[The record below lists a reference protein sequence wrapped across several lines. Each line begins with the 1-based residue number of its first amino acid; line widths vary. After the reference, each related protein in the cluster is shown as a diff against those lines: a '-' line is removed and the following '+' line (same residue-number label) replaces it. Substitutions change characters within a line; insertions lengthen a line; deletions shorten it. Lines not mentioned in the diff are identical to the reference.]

1 MQGQG
6 SGSNSFPSGNFY
18 SNGYLRSGHRNVVPD
33 ALVHDRDGHTSMRW
47 IGQPNSSLD
56 TQNHAGFS
64 HFLGDDFGFSPL
76 GDQVGMNQRS
86 EPTINPFLENNSG
99 ITGNGHISTEN
110 GSIGSSLFPRREA
123 GSGLLQ
129 QQRNLDLNAVVHE
142 GRRSDAG
149 QGNGPYLSLDL
160 FRAGTRTT
168 AGDHDRIQ
176 TFGGSSSN
184 PAMTYSG
191 IARYI
196 LEENRIRDGLPANG
210 QTRLLCKRKAL
221 EYATGGSSSS
231 ARQAANSRQPGTNIG
246 QHNVRNYLSAVNS
259 FNSGHSR
266 HGAALPI
273 PSNFYQVPTEVRQAD
288 NFGRNTRLRRTA
300 SQPVLTSANLQAW
313 NSSNSNVQPTSQCP
327 VTLTSLAPAPVLAN
341 PAMQQQTVQVS
352 NSLQAPLPSRYWN
365 GTTMSRV
372 GPSISRYQT
381 LLRQEDNLR
390 NNRRNM
396 MISLANMQANLNLAN
411 ENSNFIGNVA
421 SSSRIQSGPG
431 MHLPYSSIRSPHPN
445 MVEQYRQ
452 RLQHISNPSDPWR
465 QGNNNPIHSGASLVV
480 QDMDVSVRDGN
491 PRRAQ
496 LPLRLGP
503 RAEGQAGH
511 NYRLSSIEQSQTAA
525 QRSRPIS
532 EVRNALGH
540 VRRHGGLRPEV
551 PVILEQMRLDVD
563 NMSNEELQNLEEQI
577 GNFGTGLSKEA
588 ILGNLGRQKYQSI
601 TMGPPA
607 ETEPCCICQE
617 DYANGEELGKLD
629 CGHDFHFSCIKQWL
643 VQKNSCPIC
652 KKTALAI

>member
-18 SNGYLRSGHRNVVPD
+18 SNGHLRSGHRNVVPD

-64 HFLGDDFGFSPL
+64 QFLGDDFGFSPL

-86 EPTINPFLENNSG
+86 VPTINPFLENNSG
-99 ITGNGHISTEN
+99 IAGNGHNSSEN

-142 GRRSDAG
+142 GRRFDAG

-184 PAMTYSG
+184 LAMTYSG

-221 EYATGGSSSS
+221 EYATGG
-231 ARQAANSRQPGTNIG
+231 TNIG

-266 HGAALPI
+266 HGAASPI
-273 PSNFYQVPTEVRQAD
+273 PSNFYQVSTEVRQAD

-300 SQPVLTSANLQAW
+300 SQPVPTSANLQAW
-313 NSSNSNVQPTSQCP
+313 NSINSNAQPTSQCP

-341 PAMQQQTVQVS
+341 PAMQHQTMQVS

-381 LLRQEDNLR
+381 LLRQKNNLR

-465 QGNNNPIHSGASLVV
+465 QGNNNTIHSGASLVV

-496 LPLRLGP
+496 LPLRLVP

-511 NYRLSSIEQSQTAA
+511 NYRLSLTEQSQTAA

-577 GNFGTGLSKEA
+577 GNFGTGLSEEA
-588 ILGNLGRQKYQSI
+588 ILGNLRRQKYQSI